1 MKNPFPLKDFTR
13 DTILALDKDNAL
25 LWWLAAQGLYGE
37 PTPGLDTNATC
48 IHDLG
53 LIATAETTAHTL
65 TIEITGYGRQ
75 KLGSPNALAK
85 WSNETAETVS
95 LNHWAQGGG
104 LWVVRDVDGVI
115 VAKNECWLTAMLQ
128 FLALMPVSGVP
139 K

>member
-1 MKNPFPLKDFTR
+1 MKNPFPLKNFTR
-13 DTILALDKDNAL
+13 DAILALDKNNAL

-37 PTPGLDTNATC
+37 PTPGSPDTAC
-48 IHDLG
+48 IYDLG
-53 LIATAETTAHTL
+53 LLASASTL
-65 TIEITGYGRQ
+65 AIEITSYGHQ

-104 LWVVRDVDGVI
+104 LWVVRNVDGVI

-128 FLALMPVSGVP
+128 FLALMPVNNAP